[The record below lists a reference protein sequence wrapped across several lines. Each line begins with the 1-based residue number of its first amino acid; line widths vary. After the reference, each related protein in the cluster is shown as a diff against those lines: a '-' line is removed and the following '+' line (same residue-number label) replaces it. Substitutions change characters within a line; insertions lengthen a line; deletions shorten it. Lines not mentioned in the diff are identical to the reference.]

1 MDVNT
6 NLAVFD
12 LDADII
18 TQHMQ
23 AYGSDPTRRSIYKT
37 ICFES
42 DGDRVHIFSTNGRML
57 FHTSIPANGLPK
69 FREAFIVD
77 AKIPSR
83 RFNRVV
89 CEIGACL
96 AIRDTQGHIYMF
108 PKNDA
113 VYPNCFAVEPVD
125 VEPAKIYKPI
135 DTDFLVPICK
145 YVGKCAFWNP
155 VDGLACDEY
164 SARMWRTDDGDGVE
178 RKAVVMPY
186 RRS

>member
-1 MDVNT
+1 MDTNT
-6 NLAVFD
+6 NLVVFD
-12 LDADII
+12 LDANII

-23 AYGSDPTRRSIYKT
+23 AYSSDPTRRSVYKT

-42 DGDRVHIFSTNGRML
+42 DGERVHIFSTDGRML

-96 AIRDTQGHIYMF
+96 TIRDTQGHIYMF

-113 VYPNCFAVEPVD
+113 IYPNCFAVEPVD
-125 VEPAKIYKPI
+125 VEPARIYKPI
-135 DTDFLVPICK
+135 DPRFLTLVYK
-145 YVGKCAFWNP
+145 YVGENAFMSP
-155 VDGLACDEY
+155 VDGLACGEH
-164 SARMWRTDDGDGVE
+164 SARMWRIGDTDGVE

-186 RRS
+186 RRK